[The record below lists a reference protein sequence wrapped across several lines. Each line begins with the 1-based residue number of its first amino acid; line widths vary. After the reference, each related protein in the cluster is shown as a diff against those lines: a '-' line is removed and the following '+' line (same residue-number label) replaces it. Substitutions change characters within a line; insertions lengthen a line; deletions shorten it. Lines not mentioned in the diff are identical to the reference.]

1 MDTQAERTL
10 SRATHRRQEL
20 IHTSCRSES
29 SNISLVVLDKEDG
42 SQQALPRHHSRPA
55 LGGIGVK
62 FVIVGEGP
70 SGNVATQATV
80 GMGRKLFVHY
90 LINGL
95 IELPQRPGSVS
106 PAPHQVDSGAI

>member
-62 FVIVGEGP
+62 FVRVGGDV
-70 SGNVATQATV
+70 SGNVGSQATAV
-80 GMGRKLFVHY
+80 MARDRLAHV
-90 LINGL
+90 
-95 IELPQRPGSVS
+95 
-106 PAPHQVDSGAI
+106 

>member
-55 LGGIGVK
+55 LGGTGVK
-62 FVIVGEGP
+62 FVRVAGDV
-70 SGNVATQATV
+70 SGNVGSQATAV
-80 GMGRKLFVHY
+80 MARDRLAHV
-90 LINGL
+90 
-95 IELPQRPGSVS
+95 
-106 PAPHQVDSGAI
+106 

>member
-62 FVIVGEGP
+62 FVRVAGDV
-70 SGNVATQATV
+70 SGNVGYQATAV
-80 GMGRKLFVHY
+80 MARDRLAHV
-90 LINGL
+90 
-95 IELPQRPGSVS
+95 
-106 PAPHQVDSGAI
+106 

>member
-29 SNISLVVLDKEDG
+29 SNISLGVLDKEDG

-62 FVIVGEGP
+62 FVRVAGDV
-70 SGNVATQATV
+70 SGNVGSQATAV
-80 GMGRKLFVHY
+80 MARDRLAHV
-90 LINGL
+90 
-95 IELPQRPGSVS
+95 
-106 PAPHQVDSGAI
+106 

>member
-62 FVIVGEGP
+62 FVRVAGDVSGIVG
-70 SGNVATQATV
+70 SQATAV
-80 GMGRKLFVHY
+80 MARDRLAHV
-90 LINGL
+90 
-95 IELPQRPGSVS
+95 
-106 PAPHQVDSGAI
+106 

>member
-62 FVIVGEGP
+62 FVRVASDV
-70 SGNVATQATV
+70 SGNVGSQATAVMARDRLAHV
-80 GMGRKLFVHY
+80 G
-90 LINGL
+90 
-95 IELPQRPGSVS
+95 
-106 PAPHQVDSGAI
+106 

>member
-42 SQQALPRHHSRPA
+42 SQQALPRRHSRPA

-62 FVIVGEGP
+62 FVRVAGDV
-70 SGNVATQATV
+70 SGNVGSQATAV
-80 GMGRKLFVHY
+80 MARDRLAHV
-90 LINGL
+90 
-95 IELPQRPGSVS
+95 
-106 PAPHQVDSGAI
+106 

>member
-62 FVIVGEGP
+62 FVRVAGDVL
-70 SGNVATQATV
+70 GNVGSQATV
-80 GMGRKLFVHY
+80 VMARDRLAHV
-90 LINGL
+90 
-95 IELPQRPGSVS
+95 
-106 PAPHQVDSGAI
+106 

>member
-42 SQQALPRHHSRPA
+42 SQQALPRHHSQPA

-62 FVIVGEGP
+62 FVRVAGDV
-70 SGNVATQATV
+70 SGNDGSQATAV
-80 GMGRKLFVHY
+80 MARDRLAHV
-90 LINGL
+90 
-95 IELPQRPGSVS
+95 
-106 PAPHQVDSGAI
+106 

>member
-42 SQQALPRHHSRPA
+42 SQQALPRHHSQPA

-62 FVIVGEGP
+62 FVRVAGDA
-70 SGNVATQATV
+70 SGNVGSQATAV
-80 GMGRKLFVHY
+80 MARDRLAHV
-90 LINGL
+90 
-95 IELPQRPGSVS
+95 
-106 PAPHQVDSGAI
+106 

>member
-62 FVIVGEGP
+62 FVRVAGDV
-70 SGNVATQATV
+70 SGNVGSQATAV
-80 GMGRKLFVHY
+80 MARDWLAHV
-90 LINGL
+90 
-95 IELPQRPGSVS
+95 
-106 PAPHQVDSGAI
+106 

>member
-29 SNISLVVLDKEDG
+29 SNISLVVLDKEDV

-62 FVIVGEGP
+62 FVRVAGDV
-70 SGNVATQATV
+70 SGNVGSQATAV
-80 GMGRKLFVHY
+80 MARDRLVH
-90 LINGL
+90 
-95 IELPQRPGSVS
+95 V
-106 PAPHQVDSGAI
+106 

>member
-20 IHTSCRSES
+20 IHTSCGSES

-62 FVIVGEGP
+62 FVRVAGDV
-70 SGNVATQATV
+70 SGNVGSQATAV
-80 GMGRKLFVHY
+80 MARDRLAHV
-90 LINGL
+90 
-95 IELPQRPGSVS
+95 
-106 PAPHQVDSGAI
+106 

>member
-62 FVIVGEGP
+62 FVIMGGGP
-70 SGNVATQATV
+70 SGNVATLATV
-80 GMGRKLFVHY
+80 EISRKLLICY
-90 LINGL
+90 LM
-95 IELPQRPGSVS
+95 S
-106 PAPHQVDSGAI
+106 

>member
-42 SQQALPRHHSRPA
+42 SQQALPRHHSQPA

-62 FVIVGEGP
+62 FVRVAADV
-70 SGNVATQATV
+70 SGNVGSQATAV
-80 GMGRKLFVHY
+80 MARDRLAHV
-90 LINGL
+90 
-95 IELPQRPGSVS
+95 
-106 PAPHQVDSGAI
+106 

>member
-62 FVIVGEGP
+62 VRVAGDV
-70 SGNVATQATV
+70 SGNVGSQATAV
-80 GMGRKLFVHY
+80 MARDRLAHV
-90 LINGL
+90 
-95 IELPQRPGSVS
+95 
-106 PAPHQVDSGAI
+106 